1 MSTYT
6 SGTPLWGGKRMARG
20 CTRKQLL
27 AAGRELKAMGFN
39 VAQNKS
45 FSPFSPG
52 VHSHW
57 TKGGWHSADNGY
69 GAIDINGPA
78 SCNNTWM
85 ETCLLDEVALPV
97 LNKHGIR
104 GVMHK
109 PVGRNDHKTWMH
121 ADEGTYRNVTKRR
134 WPASQIAQA
143 KRHLKKQ
150 PASTSAAPGKLRVDG
165 YWGKQTKMR
174 WQQVLG
180 TKVDGVISKPY
191 SQMVAKIQ
199 QGLGLKVTGRWDRHL
214 TLALQKRY
222 GTTQDG
228 KTSKPSQWVRKL
240 QERLNRGTW

>member
-6 SGTPLWGGKRMARG
+6 SGTPLWGGKRMRRHAS
-20 CTRKQLL
+20 RKQLL

-39 VAQNKS
+39 VAQNKA

-85 ETCLLDEVALPV
+85 ETCLLDEVALAV

-121 ADEGTYRNVTKRR
+121 ADEGTYRNVTKRN
-134 WPASQIAQA
+134 WSPAQIAQA
-143 KRHLKKQ
+143 KKHLKKQ
-150 PASTSAAPGKLRVDG
+150 PTSSGSIGRIDEDG
-165 YWGKQTKMR
+165 YWGPDTKTR
-174 WQQVLG
+174 WQEVMG
-180 TKVDGVISKPY
+180 THPDGIISKPY
-191 SQMVAKIQ
+191 SLLVAKVQ
-199 QGLGLKVTGRWDRHL
+199 RGLGLKPTGKWDRKL

-228 KTSKPSQWVRKL
+228 KTSRPSQWVREL
-240 QERLNRGTW
+240 QERLNKGTW